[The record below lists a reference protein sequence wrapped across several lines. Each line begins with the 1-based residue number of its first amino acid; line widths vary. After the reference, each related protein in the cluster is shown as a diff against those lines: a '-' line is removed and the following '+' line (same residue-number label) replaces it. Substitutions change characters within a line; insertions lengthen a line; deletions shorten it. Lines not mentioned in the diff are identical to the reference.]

1 MHYDLAARTARLS
14 VGELADFVIG
24 PRDSSEGSTGI
35 WRAQLGSHWHREM
48 QQQTTSENG
57 AAKFEI
63 PIEGAVVHRG
73 WNITITGRIDQWVPE
88 GKTVVLR
95 EIKTLTRAVP
105 IPEPELRAEYP
116 AYFAQL
122 ATYLSLRRI
131 EAPETPLRGELVFVE
146 TGNGLS
152 QTITFTR
159 EDEVLFETRL
169 ERLAHFLD
177 LNLQAL
183 ERRQNLVFAPAFTD
197 LRPGQE
203 DTQAH
208 LSQALAEKSIVT
220 FEAPTGFGKTGVM
233 LETALAALKS
243 AQCDRVV
250 YVTSKSTGQL
260 QVVSTLNHMTSS
272 SPPDCHMLSDKH
284 REGMVADCHM
294 LSDNLAGEFEG
305 VQMGLG
311 VWHVRNKR
319 EHCVNH
325 TFHCVRD
332 ECRFIQDLEARWPQS
347 GLDRFHL
354 FTAESRELAALRQ
367 AGKNTHI
374 CPYEITRTALAF
386 QDVWVGDY
394 NYIFA
399 PRNRSLFENQPGW
412 NPART
417 MLIVDEAHNL
427 SSRVADA
434 HSHQLEGNALRA
446 VLAELDHQR
455 VSSELLRAWETLTL
469 LVAGLRA
476 TDAMDMVMED
486 DLTDALAR
494 VTELLAVT
502 PMDYAALGPELS
514 ETIWRPAELTA
525 WLADTT
531 ITKLLWAPRDGEVH
545 FTCLDAAPV
554 IGATLRTFGRVVLA
568 SATVGPDQA
577 VSTSLGLEPAE
588 LGRVD
593 AITPWRDGAYDVA
606 VDLRVD
612 TRYQQRAK
620 HYRTTAATIARL
632 CGAADRG
639 VVVFFSSYRYAQ
651 TISDAMEAAEPGI
664 RVALQPRLQDL
675 AAQTQWVEQS
685 IALSDVMFLVLGSSF
700 AEGIDLLGGRI
711 SHAMVVGPALPEVN
725 ARQRAWMAELERSP
739 ETKDRAFDQ
748 VYRVPGLQKVNQ
760 GLGRLVRA
768 PGHQTRVLL
777 HCQRFIDPAY
787 ATLLAKDYQFG
798 THIPDDEALT
808 DWLQ

>member
-1 MHYDLAARTARLS
+1 LIAVSLLSNFAMHYDLAARTARLS

-24 PRDSSEGSTGI
+24 PRDSGDGSTGI

-48 QQQTTSENG
+48 QQQTTSENTS
-57 AAKFEI
+57 AKFEV
-63 PIEGAVVHRG
+63 PIEGAVFHRG
-73 WNITITGRIDQWVPE
+73 WNITITGRIDQWVPDGE
-88 GKTVVLR
+88 TVVLR

-105 IPEPELRAEYP
+105 VPEPELRAEYP
-116 AYFAQL
+116 SYFAQL
-122 ATYLSLRRI
+122 ATYLSLRRLA
-131 EAPETPLRGELVFVE
+131 APEIPLRGELVFVE
-146 TGNGLS
+146 TGTGLS

-159 EDEVLFETRL
+159 EDEALFETRL
-169 ERLAHFLD
+169 ERFAHFLN
-177 LNLQAL
+177 LNLQAR
-183 ERRQNLVFAPAFTD
+183 ERRQNLTFSPAFTD

-203 DTQAH
+203 DTQAN
-208 LSQALAEKSIVT
+208 LTRALTDKSIVA

-233 LETALAALKS
+233 LEAALTALKS

-260 QVVSTLNHMTSS
+260 QVVSTLDRMTSPAS
-272 SPPDCHMLSDKH
+272 SNGRILSNSST
-284 REGMVADCHM
+284 EAY
-294 LSDNLAGEFEG
+294 EG
-305 VQMGLG
+305 VRMGLG

-332 ECRFIQDLEARWPQS
+332 ECGYIQDLEARWAQS

-354 FTAESRELAALRQ
+354 FTGESRELPALRQ

-427 SSRVADA
+427 PSRVADA
-434 HSHQLEGNALRA
+434 HSHQLDGNALRA
-446 VLAELDHQR
+446 VLAEFDHQR
-455 VSSELLRAWETLTL
+455 VSSDLLRAWENLTL
-469 LVAGLRA
+469 LVASMRV
-476 TDAMDMVMED
+476 TDAMDIAAED
-486 DLTDALAR
+486 DLTEVLAR
-494 VTELLAVT
+494 VTELLSLT
-502 PMDYAALGPELS
+502 PLDYAALGPELAD
-514 ETIWRPAELTA
+514 TIWRPAELSA

-531 ITKLLWAPRDGEVH
+531 LTRLIWTPRDGEVH
-545 FTCLDAAPV
+545 FACLDAAPV
-554 IGATLRTFGRVVLA
+554 IGATLRTFGQVILA

-577 VSTSLGLEPAE
+577 VTTSLGLEPAE

-612 TRYQQRAK
+612 TRYQQRSK
-620 HYRTTAATIARL
+620 HYGTTAATIAQL
-632 CGAADRG
+632 CAAADRG
-639 VVVFFSSYRYAQ
+639 VAVFFPSYRYAQ
-651 TISDAMEAAEPGI
+651 SISDAMDQAEPGI

-725 ARQRAWMAELERSP
+725 ARQRAWLAELERAP
-739 ETKDRAFDQ
+739 ETRDRAFDL

-777 HCQRFIDPAY
+777 HCQRFVDPAY
-787 ATLLAKDYQFG
+787 ATLLSKDYQFG
-798 THIPDDEALT
+798 AHIPDDGALAE
-808 DWLQ
+808 WLTG

>member
-1 MHYDLAARTARLS
+1 MQFDLAARTAQLS
-14 VGELADFVIG
+14 VGELAAFAIG
-24 PRDSSEGSTGI
+24 PRDGGDGSSGL

-48 QQQTTSENG
+48 QQQTITENS
-57 AAKFEI
+57 AAKFEV
-63 PIEGAVVHRG
+63 PINGAVFHHG
-73 WNITITGRIDQWVPE
+73 WTIKVTGRIDQSVPH
-88 GKTVVLR
+88 GSITILR

-105 IPEPELRAEYP
+105 VPEPELRAEYP
-116 AYFAQL
+116 SYFAQL
-122 ATYLSLRRI
+122 ATYLALRRI
-131 EAPETPLRGELVFVE
+131 AAPEEQIRGELVFVE

-152 QTITFTR
+152 QTITLSR
-159 EDEVLFETRL
+159 EDEGLFESRL
-169 ERLAHFLD
+169 ERFTQFLD
-177 LNLQAL
+177 LNLQSF
-183 ERRQNLVFAPAFTD
+183 ERRQTLKFSSPFEV

-203 DTQAH
+203 DTQKN
-208 LSQALAEKSIVT
+208 LTNALAEKSIVA

-233 LETALAALKS
+233 LETALEALKS

-260 QVVSTLNHMTSS
+260 QVVSTLDRMTAPRADSEASENHTNR
-272 SPPDCHMLSDKH
+272 L
-284 REGMVADCHM
+284 R
-294 LSDNLAGEFEG
+294 
-305 VQMGLG
+305 

-325 TFHCVRD
+325 TFHCVRE
-332 ECRFIQDLEARWPQS
+332 ECRFIQDIEARWPES

-354 FTAESRELAALRQ
+354 FDNESRELGVLRQ
-367 AGKNTHI
+367 AGKSANI
-374 CPYEITRTALAF
+374 CPYEVTRTALAF

-427 SSRVADA
+427 SSRVADS
-434 HSHQLEGNALRA
+434 HSHELDGNALRG

-455 VSSELLRAWETLTL
+455 VSSQLLRGWETLTL
-469 LVAGLRA
+469 IVAGIRA
-476 TDAMDMVMED
+476 TDALDAIAED
-486 DLTDALAR
+486 DLTEALTQVSEHLS
-494 VTELLAVT
+494 VTAL
-502 PMDYAALGPELS
+502 DYGALGPELA
-514 ETIWRPAELTA
+514 ETLWRPAELAA
-525 WLADTT
+525 WLSDHSLTR
-531 ITKLLWAPRDGEVH
+531 LVWAPRDGEVH

-554 IGATLRTFGRVVLA
+554 IGSTLRTFGQVVLA

-577 VSTSLGLEPAE
+577 VTTSLGLEPAE

-612 TRYQQRAK
+612 TRYQHRAQ
-620 HYRTTAATIARL
+620 HYAATARTVARL
-632 CGAADRG
+632 CAVADRS
-639 VVVFFSSYRYAQ
+639 VAVFFPSYRYA
-651 TISDAMEAAEPGI
+651 EAINEALSHNEPGI
-664 RVALQPRLQDL
+664 RVALQPRLREL
-675 AAQTQWVEQS
+675 AAQAQWVEQS
-685 IALSDVMFLVLGSSF
+685 IALSDVLFLVLGSSF

-725 ARQRAWMAELERSP
+725 ARQRAWLAELERSP
-739 ETKDRAFDQ
+739 ETRKQAFDL

-768 PGHQTRVLL
+768 PGHKTRVLL
-777 HCQRFIDPAY
+777 HCQRFLDPAY
-787 ATLLAKDYQFG
+787 ARLLAPDYQFG
-798 THIPDDEALT
+798 AHIPDDAALT
-808 DWLQ
+808 AWLESASDAT